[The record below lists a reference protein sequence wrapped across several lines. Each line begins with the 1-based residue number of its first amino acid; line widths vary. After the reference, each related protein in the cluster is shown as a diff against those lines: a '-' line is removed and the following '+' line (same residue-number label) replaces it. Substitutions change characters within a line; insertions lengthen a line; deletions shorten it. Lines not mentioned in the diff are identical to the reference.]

1 MLASRLVL
9 VSILLALPGVALAEE
24 EVVKSNRAA
33 LPIATDAAKPEVIT
47 LTPSDTKA
55 QFMARLNEGPRAGG
69 QERIDYES
77 WAGAEEDYKKRRV
90 HGTASVSVGTG
101 GYRSASVSAIMP
113 VGDNGWLGLAYSQTD
128 FGENGVY
135 PYMYDDYGYGYGAD
149 YGYGYGRGYGR
160 YGRGAGGGTSQSFAL
175 SFGTNSTGEDA
186 SGCPTAFRER
196 YDDPVFSARA
206 DRRCATSARGPHD

>member
-1 MLASRLVL
+1 MLVSRLAL
-9 VSILLALPGVALAEE
+9 FSILLVLPGVALAEE

-33 LPIATDAAKPEVIT
+33 LPAATETTRADVIT
-47 LTPSDTKA
+47 LPPTDTKA
-55 QFMARLNEGPRAGG
+55 QFMSRLNEEVLSDEKA
-69 QERIDYES
+69 RIDYES

-128 FGENGVY
+128 FGENGAY
-135 PYMYDDYGYGYGAD
+135 PYMYDDFGAD

-160 YGRGAGGGTSQSFAL
+160 GRGERGTSQSFAV
-175 SFGTNSTGEDA
+175 SFDTSSSGGDA
-186 SGCPTAFRER
+186 GNCPSAFRDR

-206 DRRCATSARGPHD
+206 DRRCASRTPHD